1 MSVAFEEMGGIW
13 VVNKGKGWELHVK
26 EEINYFPEI
35 WDAKSIIVS

>member
-1 MSVAFEEMGGIW
+1 MWVAFEEMGGIW
-13 VVNKGKGWELHVK
+13 IVNKGKGWELHVK